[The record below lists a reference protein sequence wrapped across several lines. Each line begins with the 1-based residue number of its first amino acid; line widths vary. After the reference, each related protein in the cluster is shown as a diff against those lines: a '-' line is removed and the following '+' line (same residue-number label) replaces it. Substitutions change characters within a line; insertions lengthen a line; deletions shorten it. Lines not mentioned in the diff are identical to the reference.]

1 MTTSV
6 IAARHENH
14 IYLHREKM
22 QKPFRKRN
30 RLTSD
35 IYQRSC
41 DCTFSNNFNLVVV
54 CLVVLSF
61 SRNQSHMGQKYA
73 TWLNKSK
80 GTGGEPRAVNVA
92 YYVSFYHDHTLRI
105 RHVGPLRR
113 QQRLPTVR
121 RVINRT
127 TITHGTQ
134 EGVEMMMGIW
144 DNRRGKQPESGR
156 AVTRKVAN

>member
-1 MTTSV
+1 VQIFINFRVVFLLMTTSV
-6 IAARHENH
+6 IAARHDNH

-22 QKPFRKRN
+22 QKPFRKQN

-134 EGVEMMMGIW
+134 EGGW
-144 DNRRGKQPESGR
+144 NGDGDLGQKKG
-156 AVTRKVAN
+156 

>member
-1 MTTSV
+1 MQIFINFRVVFLLMTTSV

-14 IYLHREKM
+14 IYLHSEKM
-22 QKPFRKRN
+22 QKPFRKQN

-35 IYQRSC
+35 IYQRNC
-41 DCTFSNNFNLVVV
+41 DCTLSNNFNLVVV

-80 GTGGEPRAVNVA
+80 GTGREPRAVNVA

-134 EGVEMMMGIW
+134 EGGW
-144 DNRRGKQPESGR
+144 NDDGDLGQ
-156 AVTRKVAN
+156 